1 MGIECLLIMHFN
13 FASRTR
19 KTKRSSRR
27 TVPFV
32 ERGFSRIKSLAFLT
46 SIALLVSAGFLYGFR
61 LYSGVVE
68 AKPAIDVL
76 GNVKPTNPVAV
87 SFPDAVLMEG
97 YTENIR
103 LSPDIPVSFS
113 WEEGNRKLLISPK
126 DAWDM
131 GMRYA
136 VSLPAGRTT
145 WFGNVPASELSF
157 ETWASPQVVSVSPK
171 DGERDVLLGIEDPI
185 VVTVDRSAEDTYF
198 KFSLNPEADV
208 VYENNPEKTEF
219 RVLPKEVK
227 PGESYE
233 FVIFAKYRNDPDTT
247 YREIYRGHF
256 ETLPPPPSEWA
267 KDFATR
273 IEQAKRFT
281 KPVTAEGKYIDINLS
296 SQVMVLF
303 ENGTPLDAY
312 MVSSGKRGMDT
323 PKGEY
328 HIQNKTP
335 RAWSK
340 TYGLYMPYWMA
351 IVPSGKYGIHELPEW
366 PGGYKEG
373 ANHLGTPV
381 SHGCVRL
388 GVGPAETVYDWAPV
402 GTLVVVH

>member
-1 MGIECLLIMHFN
+1 MHFN
-13 FASRTR
+13 FASRAR
-19 KTKRSSRR
+19 KSKRSSRR
-27 TVPFV
+27 KTRFV

-68 AKPAIDVL
+68 AKPAIDAL

-87 SFPDAVLMEG
+87 SFPDAVLTES
-97 YTENIR
+97 YTDGIR
-103 LSPDIPVSFS
+103 ISPMIPVSFS
-113 WEEGNRKLLISPK
+113 WEEGNQKLLISPK
-126 DAWDM
+126 GTWDP
-131 GMRYA
+131 GIRYT
-136 VSLPAGRTT
+136 VSLPTGRTA
-145 WFGNVPASELSF
+145 WLGNIPASELSF
-157 ETWASPQVVSVSPK
+157 ETWAPPTVMSVSPQ
-171 DGERDVLLGIEDPI
+171 DGDRDVLLGIEDPI
-185 VVTVDRSAEDTYF
+185 VVTLDRPANDTYF
-198 KFSLNPEADV
+198 KFSLDPEETV

-219 RVLPKEVK
+219 RVLPKETK
-227 PGESYE
+227 PGETYKLT
-233 FVIFAKYRNDPDTT
+233 IFAKYGTDPDSS
-247 YREIYRGHF
+247 YREIYHEQF
-256 ETLPPPPSEWA
+256 ETLPPPPAEWA

-273 IEQAKRFT
+273 LEQAKRFT
-281 KPVTAEGKYIDINLS
+281 KPVTTEGKYIDVNLAI
-296 SQVMVLF
+296 QVMIPF
-303 ENGTPLDAY
+303 ENGVPLDAY
-312 MVSSGKRGMDT
+312 MVSSGKRGLDT

-351 IVPSGKYGIHELPEW
+351 ITPSGKYGIHELPEW

-388 GVGPAETVYDWAPV
+388 GVGPAETVYNWTPV